1 MISMAGAKTHHVK
14 LGHLRFLNARSRTKT
29 LESIW
34 QNIEQSH
41 ALAIGHIADFVS
53 PTFEPGLP
61 CL

>member
-41 ALAIGHIADFVS
+41 ALAIGHVVDIAF
-53 PTFEPGLP
+53 PIFESESSCP
-61 CL
+61 